1 MKTKYKYHYFYKI
14 TNLINGHFYYGVHNT
29 NNLKDGYM
37 GSGNRL
43 QYAYKKYGIEN
54 FNKEILKYFDTSKE
68 AFEYESEI
76 VTEDLVKDNNCYN
89 QKTGG
94 DYSWKTT
101 KNTVMVFDKDGN
113 TFRVHKDDPKYLS
126 GEFKGITSGFVTG
139 EDNDGNRFFVSKDDI
154 RFTTGELHHLGI
166 GKGNYKDKN
175 GNLYYLSINDDRV
188 LSGELVSLNKGR
200 IVNEET
206 KKKMRDNWKY
216 LDHIHKTCWVCNK
229 DKSLKINK
237 AELEIYLNNG
247 YQKGKTFKEIK
258 NIKLSNIFKEKQ
270 HQQGNKNSQYGTC
283 WIHNDKKSI
292 KIKNEQLEEYISN
305 GWIKGRKMKF

>member
-1 MKTKYKYHYFYKI
+1 MKIKYKYHYFYKI

-29 NNLKDGYM
+29 NNLEDGYM

-68 AFEYESEI
+68 AFEYEAEI

-89 QKTGG
+89 QKMGG
-94 DYSWKTT
+94 DYNWKTT
-101 KNTVMVFDKDGN
+101 KNTVMVFDTDGN

-139 EDNDGNRFFVSKDDI
+139 EDQNGNRFFVSKNDI
-154 RFTTGELHHLGI
+154 RFTTGELHHLGK
-166 GKGNYKDKN
+166 GKANYKDKN
-175 GNLYYLSINDDRV
+175 GNLYYLPINDKRV
-188 LSGELVSLNKGR
+188 LSGELFSLNIGQKR
-200 IVNEET
+200 SEEVKQKIKNSLIGKDKT
-206 KKKMRDNWKY
+206 
-216 LDHIHKTCWVCNK
+216 HKTCWVCNK
-229 DKSLKINK
+229 YESIKINK
-237 AELEIYLNNG
+237 SELNNYLNNG

-258 NIKLSNIFKEKQ
+258 NEKLHLL
-270 HQQGNKNSQYGTC
+270 HQQNNYQLGEKNSQYGTC
-283 WIHNDKKSI
+283 WIYNDKECI
-292 KIKNEQLEEYISN
+292 KIKKDQLEEYISK